1 MKYID
6 NILSAVYNQ
15 LTKCIKPDEVKGR
28 SPYPCKGNRWS
39 NLKKEPFFKETFRYQ
54 NLLWMGLWKE
64 LGFIAKVAV
73 EVMLSGKN
81 TEDIQAETELFYFYY
96 AVYPFFDSGKCSK
109 ATTFLFISKRRK
121 KK

>member
-1 MKYID
+1 MKHID
-6 NILSAVYNQ
+6 NVLSTLYNQ

-28 SPYPCKGNRWS
+28 SPYPYKGNRWS

-81 TEDIQAETELFYFYY
+81 TEDIQAKTELFYF
-96 AVYPFFDSGKCSK
+96 
-109 ATTFLFISKRRK
+109 
-121 KK
+121 